1 MDPVCAWAREH
12 AEIDFT
18 LVLRGRKEWV
28 TLVLDKGCELDSTRV
43 LTNAVPTWGWALG
56 EGMGRN

>member
-43 LTNAVPTWGWALG
+43 LTNAVPT
-56 EGMGRN
+56 